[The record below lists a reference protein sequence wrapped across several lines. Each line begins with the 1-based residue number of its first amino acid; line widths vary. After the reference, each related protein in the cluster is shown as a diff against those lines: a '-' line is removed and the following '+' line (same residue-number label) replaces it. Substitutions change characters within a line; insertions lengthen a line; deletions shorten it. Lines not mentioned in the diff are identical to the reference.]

1 MYAQYSWDLILV
13 GFFFFFQTQ
22 ESVQVCMYKCESMK
36 GNFCETVSFPLAPCG
51 NERESV
57 VSDPFLGF
65 FFLEALKVQSAN
77 KDVFVPTHSCCKLE
91 EVEEA
96 KDES

>member
-1 MYAQYSWDLILV
+1 MKLSVSLLPLV
-13 GFFFFFQTQ
+13 A
-22 ESVQVCMYKCESMK
+22 M
-36 GNFCETVSFPLAPCG
+36 
-51 NERESV
+51 RENLWCLTR
-57 VSDPFLGF
+57 FLVF